1 MGGYDPHLIKVGA
14 ACKES
19 VRAVQ
24 IAYLHWTVLLRHPEF
39 DFETL
44 ISDILKQIA
53 SHSPT
58 GPILLAGYSFGG
70 IVGFAVATRLREAG
84 WTVCFLGLLDIEA
97 QPGIATGAR
106 RRRMTR
112 RRELA
117 GFMAAL
123 QRGEGSSKLAY
134 VISRRLISPRWKPA
148 LRLVAAI
155 PRTWWSGNFASY
167 LDRDLLFWHFEP
179 LLRQWATVYPTLP
192 PLDAPVF
199 LFRTEQH
206 DADVPLHL
214 GWNQLCPNLTVL
226 SVPGTHGDLLGP
238 TLPAICAAF
247 TRAVSQVMTKQK
259 PSPLWRG

>member
-1 MGGYDPHLIKVGA
+1 MSDRPYLFLFPGMGGYDPHLIKVGA
-14 ACKES
+14 ACKEA

-84 WTVCFLGLLDIEA
+84 CTVCFLGLLDIEA

-117 GFMAAL
+117 GFIAAL

-155 PRTWWSGNFASY
+155 PRTWWSGNF
-167 LDRDLLFWHFEP
+167 P
-179 LLRQWATVYPTLP
+179 PT
-192 PLDAPVF
+192 
-199 LFRTEQH
+199 
-206 DADVPLHL
+206 
-214 GWNQLCPNLTVL
+214 
-226 SVPGTHGDLLGP
+226 SI
-238 TLPAICAAF
+238 AICCSGILNPCF
-247 TRAVSQVMTKQK
+247 GNGRRSTRHYRPWMHQSSCSGQNSTMPMFRFILDGTSSV
-259 PSPLWRG
+259 LI